1 MNCPVP
7 YWRMRSL
14 IRRERFES
22 EEVQALTSFCSAFG
36 TGFFSS
42 GAAAESLSSKAVAF
56 FVGASQL
63 EHEPHIIPL
72 LLHAR
77 KLFGGHNSSR
87 ARALSHLTLYH
98 LAWVLSLP
106 YWCDSTESGM
116 LPDGFFRIQKWP
128 NLFELFINS
137 DIKLRFKIFV
147 CYIIQHGCQII

>member
-1 MNCPVP
+1 
-7 YWRMRSL
+7 MRSL

-77 KLFGGHNSSR
+77 KLIGRHNTTG
-87 ARALSHLTLYH
+87 ARALNCHTL
-98 LAWVLSLP
+98 LVRAWA
-106 YWCDSTESGM
+106 
-116 LPDGFFRIQKWP
+116 I
-128 NLFELFINS
+128 
-137 DIKLRFKIFV
+137 
-147 CYIIQHGCQII
+147 